1 MSLGIRAPFKQHGL
15 YNANLPKGGGT
26 GWTGATTC
34 VSGSCCTYQND
45 WYSQCLPC
53 SGGGGSTTTTTTSTT
68 STSSIQTTT
77 TTSSSV
83 GQATGSFT
91 NPVLWEDLADN
102 DVFRVGDAYYY
113 TASNMHYSPG
123 APILRSY
130 DLAHWEYIGHAVPTL
145 SWSPKY
151 DLANGQRAYVKGTF
165 ASTMR
170 YRASN
175 GLWYWIGC
183 IEYSTTYVYTASS
196 PTGPWTKRST
206 INTCL
211 YDCGLLID
219 DNDTMWV
226 AYGNPNIYVA
236 QLSSDGLSVANTKL
250 VYTTPTSI
258 GVLEGSRFYKRN
270 GRYYIAATHPANAEY
285 VLQASSAQGSYSS
298 KVLVNSIAAPVS
310 GAGNPHQ
317 GSLVDTP
324 SGQWYYMG
332 FIDAYPGGRMP
343 VLAPITW
350 GADGFPS
357 VTTVNGAWG
366 QSYPYTL
373 PQHPLPPTTG
383 TDSFSGTSLGP
394 AWEWNHNPDTSKFAV
409 NNGLRLSTATVT
421 TDLYQARN
429 TLTHRIHGPNGVGT
443 VVVDVSGMA
452 DGDRAGLALFR
463 DQSGWVGVMRDGAAY
478 KLAVVNGIAMNSDW
492 TTSSTGS
499 VAYSTPVSATK
510 LWLRISAS
518 IAPGAAHTATFSYS
532 TDGNSFVTVGP
543 SFTMTTAWQ
552 YFMGKG
558 IYLDISQSI
567 TRRTGG

>member
-1 MSLGIRAPFKQHGL
+1 VSLGIRAPFKQHGL

-53 SGGGGSTTTTTTSTT
+53 SGGGGSSTTTTTSTT
-68 STSSIQTTT
+68 STTSIQTTT

-298 KVLVNSIAAPVS
+298 KVLVNSMAAPVS

-373 PQHPLPPTTG
+373 PQRPLPPTTG

-558 IYLDISQSI
+558 ICLDISQSI